1 MKGKE
6 SPWLQPGEYVKNRR
20 FIKSGAMNELTL
32 EWQEAGHLRK
42 QIIRDRQLSKSAG
55 TVRLGRD
62 TLRCDI
68 VLTHPTVSGLHV
80 EIFFDGEQH
89 QFYLRN
95 LRESNPPWVN
105 GKQLTAG
112 EAALSQGCTFHLGE
126 TQIKVTAVILAGS
139 SVPPTILLSP
149 SPPWKVSQPS
159 GATVANQTY
168 GLRCPNAKCDRIS
181 PYDRVD
187 LGCPWCG
194 TSLAAAASVL
204 MTPSSNQT

>member
-1 MKGKE
+1 
-6 SPWLQPGEYVKNRR
+6 
-20 FIKSGAMNELTL
+20 MNELTL

-42 QIIRDRQLSKSAG
+42 QMIRDRQLSKNAG

-62 TLRCDI
+62 ALRCDI

-80 EIFFDGEQH
+80 EIFFNQEQQ

-105 GKQLTAG
+105 GKQLTVG
-112 EAALSQGCTFHLGE
+112 ETTLSQGSIFHLGE
-126 TQIKVTAVILAGS
+126 TEIKVSGVILAGS
-139 SVPPTILLSP
+139 SVPPTILVSP
-149 SPPWKVSQPS
+149 LAPWKVSQPS

-168 GLRCPNAKCDRIS
+168 GLRCPNSKCDRIS
-181 PYDRVD
+181 PYERLD

-194 TSLAAAASVL
+194 TSLTAAASVL
-204 MTPSSNQT
+204 MTPSGNQPL